1 MTYTHFAWGKKSRK
15 DESQMNKVYETMQ
28 PGENL
33 SWCKPIEYSHG
44 EKRVIRIVCDG
55 TTISMAL
62 YDGDNPMQEI
72 TRKYEIDGKGAMVY
86 GYNYDSTFCGPEEGD
101 ADKAIRSFLGID
113 VLPAPYAH
121 TSESAYEELGC
132 AECPFR
138 DECEA
143 MEVSD

>member
-1 MTYTHFAWGKKSRK
+1 MTYTHFARGTKSRK
-15 DESQMNKVYETMQ
+15 GESKMNKVYETMQ

-44 EKRVIRIVCDG
+44 EKRVIRIMFEG
-55 TTISMAL
+55 TTISIAL

-72 TRKYEIDGKGAMVY
+72 TRKYEIDWKGAMVY
-86 GYNYDSTFCGPEEGD
+86 GSTYDNTCGGPREED
-101 ADKAIRSFLGID
+101 ADKAICSFLGID